1 MGSNQPA
8 TTTTQSQS
16 QPWSPATPL
25 LQNLLNTYGGINTSV
40 SPDQQAALSSLSS
53 GAGATPNFG
62 NTGAGA
68 VNSIFSN
75 ASTTPELGMV
85 NTAYSTLQNNL
96 NPTASGANLNPYSTP
111 GFGDALNTMTQ
122 DISNSVKGQFAGSG
136 RDPSGAGSF
145 AQSLGR
151 GLTQGE
157 APVIAAQANTNMQNM
172 LGANSTLYG
181 AGANTATTG
190 AGLNTSANNNYLSAL
205 SGAGMIPGLYT
216 APGQSQLAAANT
228 AEQLPF
234 ANLAPLLTAGTGI
247 AGLGGQNSGTTQQTP
262 ANNPLLNYLGG
273 GALAA
278 GLMFSDERLKTN
290 IRDVGILFDGT
301 PVKEYNYIGDDT
313 PQLGMLAQDIERH
326 NPDSGAVVDIAG
338 YKAVNYRKATARAA
352 AMGHHVGMLE
362 AA

>member
-1 MGSNQPA
+1 MGSSQPA

-16 QPWSPATPL
+16 SPWSPATPL

-40 SPDQQAALSSLSS
+40 SPDQQAALASLKS

-62 NTGAGA
+62 DTGTGA

-85 NTAYSTLQNNL
+85 NSAYSTLQNNL

-111 GFGDALNTMTQ
+111 GFSDAINTATQ

-151 GLTQGE
+151 GLTQGI
-157 APVIAAQANTNMQNM
+157 APIVQSQYNQNYQNFAN
-172 LGANSTLYG
+172 ANNSLYG

-216 APGQSQLAAANT
+216 APGTAQLGAANV
-228 AEQLPF
+228 AQNLPF
-234 ANLAPLLTAGTGI
+234 ANLSPLLQAGTGGHAPCARGCSRRRRR
-247 AGLGGQNSGTTQQTP
+247 AGGRLLASDSPRTQ
-262 ANNPLLNYLGG
+262 
-273 GALAA
+273 
-278 GLMFSDERLKTN
+278 ERA
-290 IRDVGILFDGT
+290 
-301 PVKEYNYIGDDT
+301 PC
-313 PQLGMLAQDIERH
+313 RH
-326 NPDSGAVVDIAG
+326 D
-338 YKAVNYRKATARAA
+338 R
-352 AMGHHVGMLE
+352 
-362 AA
+362 